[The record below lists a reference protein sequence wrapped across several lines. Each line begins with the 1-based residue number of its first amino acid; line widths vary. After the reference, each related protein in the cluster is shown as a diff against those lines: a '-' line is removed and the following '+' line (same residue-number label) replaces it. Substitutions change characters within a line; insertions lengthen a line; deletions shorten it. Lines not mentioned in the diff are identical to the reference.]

1 VLQAKR
7 SRSRAKRSSGVEG
20 EAVEA
25 ATCSRVKRSRVRSVG
40 GGGGVE
46 DLKRAT
52 GENLL
57 SVERAA
63 RSPDIY
69 IGGQMRDTHSVKR
82 VAHFFR
88 RATHYF

>member
-1 VLQAKR
+1 ML
-7 SRSRAKRSSGVEG
+7 RAKRSSGVEATACSG
-20 EAVEA
+20 DEVVEGA
-25 ATCSRVKRSRVRSVG
+25 LHRRWRAP

-46 DLKRAT
+46 DLNRAS

-63 RSPDIY
+63 HTPDIY
-69 IGGQMRDTHSVKR
+69 IGGQMRDARSVR
-82 VAHFFR
+82 HVSHFFR